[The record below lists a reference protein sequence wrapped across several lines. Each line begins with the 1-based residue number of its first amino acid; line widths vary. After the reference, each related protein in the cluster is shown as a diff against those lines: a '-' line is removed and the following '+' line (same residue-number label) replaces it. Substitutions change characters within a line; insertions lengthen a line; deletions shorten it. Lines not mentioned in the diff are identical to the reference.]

1 MGKNGS
7 FVRGF
12 GKGQSTCKNGW
23 ITSYLVFSDF
33 GSQFGGGGLVPGKLT
48 TLLLEM
54 SSWWACVAEDKES
67 QGKAIKIV

>member
-1 MGKNGS
+1 MGKNRS

-33 GSQFGGGGLVPGKLT
+33 GSQFGGGLVPGKLT

-54 SSWWACVAEDKES
+54 CLRWVCVAEDKES
-67 QGKAIKIV
+67 KGKAIKIG